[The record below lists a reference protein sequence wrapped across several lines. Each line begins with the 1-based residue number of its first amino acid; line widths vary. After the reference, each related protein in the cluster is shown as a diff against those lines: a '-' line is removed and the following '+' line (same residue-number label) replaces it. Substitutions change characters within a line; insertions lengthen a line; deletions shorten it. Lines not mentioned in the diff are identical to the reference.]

1 VNLHQKR
8 TLPDATLVLEH
19 NGEVIRARVEAAF
32 DGEKYRI
39 CASEGRLAAN
49 GAYHGVL
56 HWTFPEGVFI
66 QGLEVRVHDGVATG
80 TPAEAMRR
88 FQRRRERRF
97 DAALPVQFFCLQDG
111 RRVSCEGVTR
121 DLSRHGLSAVITKIG
136 TTVNRGMFLEFTL
149 SLAGGKV
156 EGLGR
161 VVEVQPV
168 PSAGVLLR
176 MRISG
181 MTEDGISLFQE
192 WLERKK
198 KEESE

>member
-1 VNLHQKR
+1 
-8 TLPDATLVLEH
+8 
-19 NGEVIRARVEAAF
+19 
-32 DGEKYRI
+32 
-39 CASEGRLAAN
+39 
-49 GAYHGVL
+49 
-56 HWTFPEGVFI
+56 
-66 QGLEVRVHDGVATG
+66 
-80 TPAEAMRR
+80 
-88 FQRRRERRF
+88 
-97 DAALPVQFFCLQDG
+97 
-111 RRVSCEGVTR
+111 
-121 DLSRHGLSAVITKIG
+121 
-136 TTVNRGMFLEFTL
+136 MFLEFTL
-149 SLAGGKV
+149 SLAGGRV